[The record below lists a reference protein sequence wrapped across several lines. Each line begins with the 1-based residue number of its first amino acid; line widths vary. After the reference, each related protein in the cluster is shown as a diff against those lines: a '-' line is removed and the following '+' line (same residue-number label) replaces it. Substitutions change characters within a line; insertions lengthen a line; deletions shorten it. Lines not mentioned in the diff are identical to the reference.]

1 MLFSVKR
8 LAAGYKDVVVRDVT
22 FSAEPGK
29 VFAIIGVNGAGKST
43 ILKSIVGEATLFS
56 GEVAIGEDEVTGV
69 RGHALARRGVG
80 YLPQVKDVFPGLS
93 VTENLRMG
101 GFMLP
106 RREIPARIGAMLER
120 FPQLAHKR
128 RAMAHNLSG
137 GERKQL
143 AVARALMPDPRVL
156 LMDEPTA
163 NLSPLVAEELLFTQV
178 PELARS
184 GMSIVIVEQR
194 IELVLNVADQGC
206 LIGGGRM
213 QHVATGSEIW
223 DRIQSQGLVHDAS

>member
-1 MLFSVKR
+1 MRFSVR
-8 LAAGYKDVVVRDVT
+8 DLAAGYRDVVVRDVS
-22 FSAEPGK
+22 FSAAPGGI
-29 VFAIIGVNGAGKST
+29 FAIIGVNGAGKST
-43 ILKSIVGEATLFS
+43 ILKSIVGEATLFAGNVS
-56 GEVAIGEDEVTGV
+56 IGEDEVTGV
-69 RGHALARRGVG
+69 RGHALARKGVG

-106 RREIPARIGAMLER
+106 RREIPARIGAMLDR
-120 FPQLAHKR
+120 FPQLAAKR

-143 AVARALMPDPRVL
+143 AIARALMPDPAVL

-163 NLSPLVAEELLFTQV
+163 NLSPFVAEELLFSQV
-178 PELARS
+178 PALAKT

-194 IELVLNVADQGC
+194 IELVLNVADEGC

-213 QHVATGSEIW
+213 QQVATGGEIW
-223 DRIQSQGLVHDAS
+223 DRVQSQGLVHDAS

>member
-1 MLFSVKR
+1 MLLTVSD
-8 LAAGYKDVVVRDVT
+8 LAAGYKDVVVRDVS
-22 FSAEPGK
+22 FSAAPGGI
-29 VFAIIGVNGAGKST
+29 FAIIGVNGAGKST
-43 ILKSIVGEATLFS
+43 ILKSIVGDATMFS
-56 GEVAIGEDEVTGV
+56 GSVSISAKDVTGV
-69 RGHALARRGVG
+69 HGHALARRGVG

-101 GFMLP
+101 GVMLP
-106 RREIPARIGAMLER
+106 RREVPGRISAMLER
-120 FPQLAHKR
+120 FPALAHKR
-128 RAMAHNLSG
+128 RSMAHNLSG

-143 AVARALMPDPRVL
+143 AIARALMPEPVVL

-163 NLSPLVAEELLFTQV
+163 NLSPIVAEELLFTQV
-178 PELARS
+178 PELAKS

-194 IELVLNVADQGC
+194 IELVLNVAHEGC

-213 QHVATGSEIW
+213 QQVATGREIW

>member
-1 MLFSVKR
+1 MLFSVEN
-8 LAAGYKDVVVRDVT
+8 LVAGYRDVIVRDVS
-22 FSAEPGK
+22 FVAESGG

-43 ILKSIVGEATLFS
+43 ILKSIVGEATLFGGS
-56 GEVAIGEDEVTGV
+56 ISLAGEEVTGV
-69 RGHALARRGVG
+69 RGHSLARRRVG

-106 RREIPARIGAMLER
+106 RREIPQRIGAMLDQ
-120 FPQLAHKR
+120 FPQLANKR

-143 AVARALMPDPRVL
+143 AIARALMPGPGVL

-163 NLSPLVAEELLFTQV
+163 NLSPFVAEELLFTHV
-178 PELARS
+178 PELAKS
-184 GMSIVIVEQR
+184 GMAIVVVEQR
-194 IELVLNVADQGC
+194 IELVLNVADRAC

-213 QHVATGSEIW
+213 QQVATGSEIW
-223 DRIQSQGLVHDAS
+223 ARIQSQGLVQDAS